1 MFLRKPRKQDN
12 SGKFHTTVEIDG
24 FEHDVAVFWESSPP
38 EPDVN
43 WPGGLEITAVF
54 HEDNGCLMDELS
66 DEQITALESEAEG
79 EPVDDD
85 GYGDYLYDQEK
96 DRRAEERDS

>member
-24 FEHDVAVFWESSPP
+24 KEFEVVVFWEYQPA

-43 WPGGLEITAVF
+43 AAAGYEVVSVIC
-54 HEDNGCLMDELS
+54 EDENIIDELS
-66 DEQITALESEAEG
+66 EIQLLALESEAEG

-96 DRRAEERDS
+96 DRIAEGRDS

>member
-1 MFLRKPRKQDN
+1 MFLKRPRKQDN
-12 SGKFHTTVEIDG
+12 SGKFETTVEIDG
-24 FEHDVAVFWESSPP
+24 NEHEVVVFWEYQPA

-43 WPGGLEITAVF
+43 VSAGYEVCSVIC
-54 HEDNGCLMDELS
+54 EDENIMDELS
-66 DEQITALESEAEG
+66 EIQLLARESEAEG

-96 DRRAEERDS
+96 DRRAEERD